1 MTERFRGKLL
11 EGDRLLAEGLS
22 GTIHH
27 DPGPPP
33 SWRGTFAAPAGGT
46 LPLRRVVT
54 LALDDGRRGPVF
66 LTRLD
71 YSRGPEPVEF
81 QGAGPLA

>member
-11 EGDRLLAEGLS
+11 DGGRVLVEGIV

-33 SWRGTFAAPAGGT
+33 SWRGTFDAPAGGT

-54 LALDDGRRGPVF
+54 LVLDDGRQGAIFINRINPAAA
-66 LTRLD
+66 
-71 YSRGPEPVEF
+71 PEPVEF
-81 QGAGPLA
+81 QGSGPLA